1 MHPWRKSL
9 CRDFGLANNFGFAL
23 RATPINCAMNASML
37 AELKKKQSGESVDE
51 PEPAP
56 RLSSAAIS
64 AAPGFTPCRPV
75 EEVAAAEAKREEADA
90 ITKPELGRQ
99 VSGAL

>member
-1 MHPWRKSL
+1 
-9 CRDFGLANNFGFAL
+9 
-23 RATPINCAMNASML
+23 MNATML
-37 AELKKKQSGESVDE
+37 AELKKRQSGESVAE

-56 RLSSAAIS
+56 RLSSAAYA
-64 AAPGFTPCRPV
+64 AAPGFTPCRPSSA
-75 EEVAAAEAKREEADA
+75 AAAEAKREEADA